1 VFTVI
6 VSVSLGFY
14 AAVQLFVGVF
24 TLVVFPKVAFSLTE
38 GERRKDGVLIRFFSI
53 YDLILCLRQ

>member
-24 TLVVFPKVAFSLTE
+24 TLVVFPKVAFSLTK
-38 GERRKDGVLIRFFSI
+38 GERHKDRVLIRFFSI